1 KKTEYFCSLSAL
13 GQEFAMMPT
22 APVLKE
28 NVRSYIGRYRLLA
41 HIATGGMGI
50 IYKARDEET
59 GQPVALK
66 ILVPALAQN
75 PTTMERFRREA
86 GRYAKLSHEHIVR
99 LHEFGEA
106 NGIHFLAL

>member
-1 KKTEYFCSLSAL
+1 
-13 GQEFAMMPT
+13 MPT

-59 GQPVALK
+59 GRPVALK
-66 ILVPALAQN
+66 ILLPGLAQ
-75 PTTMERFRREA
+75 RHLGRR
-86 GRYAKLSHEHIVR
+86 
-99 LHEFGEA
+99 
-106 NGIHFLAL
+106 